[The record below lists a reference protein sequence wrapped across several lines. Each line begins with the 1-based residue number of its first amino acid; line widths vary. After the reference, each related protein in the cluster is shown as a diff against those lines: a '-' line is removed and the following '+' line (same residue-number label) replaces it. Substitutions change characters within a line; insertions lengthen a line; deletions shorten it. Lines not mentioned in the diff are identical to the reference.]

1 MSINIENEP
10 LEYDR
15 LPVLPL
21 KDVVVFPRMVIPLLI
36 GRATSMGAVEEC
48 LATGKSLFAVM
59 QKDSDVE
66 LPEKRDLHDT
76 GVMVNILQT
85 MRMPDG
91 TMKIVVEGLERV
103 KMRRY
108 HEGEHYDSVDVA
120 PLKHTHRR
128 TKKAEATQ
136 RLVLEAF
143 DNYVKQGQKISPEVA
158 ISMRNVDETDALVDM
173 LSAHLNL
180 KPQERQQ
187 LLTIEKTTG
196 RLEKLYEVL
205 EREVDLLGIE
215 KQVKDKVR
223 DQMEK
228 GQRDYFLNEKMKM
241 IQSEL
246 SGSEYSADD
255 VQDLRQGIESAKL
268 PKEVKEKA
276 LKELYRFERM
286 QPMSP
291 ESSIVQTYI
300 EWLTEL
306 PWKKRTKDNLSLD
319 AAQKILDKEHYG
331 LKKVKERILEFLAVR
346 KVSKTVKGPIL
357 CLVGPPGVGKTS
369 LGQSIAHAM
378 GRKFVRVSLGGVRDE
393 AEIRGHRRTYI
404 GALPG
409 RIIQSMKKVE
419 VSNPVFMLDEID
431 KMNVDFRG
439 DPSSALLEVLDPE
452 QNQHFSDHYLEVDYD
467 LHEVFFI
474 ATANSEYD
482 IPEPLLD
489 RMEIVN
495 LAGYS
500 PLEKAHIANQFLIPR
515 QLKEAGLD
523 KKGLEIKPEAL
534 DHMIHRYTQEAG
546 VRELERQIASI
557 CRKVTLE
564 NVRAKST
571 KKKKVSINEAKVTKL
586 LGPPQYT
593 TLEAGKKGHVGVSVG
608 LAWTSVGG
616 DTLIIETQL
625 MKGKGDLRLT
635 GQLGEVMQESAQA
648 AYTYLRANA
657 KTLGISTEFWKN
669 VDLHLHVPEGAI
681 PKDGPSAGGAMTIS
695 MLSALR
701 KKAPFDAI
709 AMTGEITLRGQIL
722 PIGGVKEKLLAA
734 HRAGMEKV
742 LLPKENEKDLVDIPE
757 EVRNAMNLV
766 FVEDI
771 KEVIAHTMPKPRK
784 AATKKKAAKKSR
796 AKKKSK

>member
-1 MSINIENEP
+1 MSIEIENEP
-10 LEYDR
+10 IEYDR

-48 LATGKSLFAVM
+48 LATGKALFAIM
-59 QKDSDVE
+59 QKDSEVE
-66 LPEKRDLHDT
+66 LPEKGDLYDT
-76 GVMVNILQT
+76 GVMANILQT

-108 HEGEHYDSVDVA
+108 YDGENFDSVDVT
-120 PLKHTHRR
+120 PISHTHRK

-136 RLVLEAF
+136 RLILESF
-143 DNYVKQGQKISPEVA
+143 DNYVKQGQRISPEVA
-158 ISMRNVDETDALVDM
+158 ISMRNVEETDVLVDM

-180 KPQERQQ
+180 KAGERQQ
-187 LLTIEKTTG
+187 LLTIEKTNG
-196 RLEKLYEVL
+196 RMEKLYEVL
-205 EREVDLLGIE
+205 QREVDLLGIE

-228 GQRDYFLNEKMKM
+228 GQRDYFLNEQMKM

-255 VQDLRQGIESAKL
+255 VQELRQRIDSTKL
-268 PKEVKEKA
+268 HKDVKEKT

-300 EWLTEL
+300 EWITDL

-419 VSNPVFMLDEID
+419 VCNPVFMLDEID

-495 LAGYS
+495 LSGYS
-500 PLEKAHIANQFLIPR
+500 PLEKVQIANQFLIPR

-523 KKGLEIKPEAL
+523 KKGLEIKKEAL
-534 DHMIHRYTQEAG
+534 DSMIHQYTQEAG

-564 NVRAKST
+564 NVRSKSP
-571 KKKKVSINEAKVTKL
+571 KKKKNTIDQAKVTKL
-586 LGPPQYT
+586 LGPPHYT
-593 TLEAGKKGHVGVSVG
+593 TLEAGKKGHIGVSVG

-657 KTLGISTEFWKN
+657 KVLGISSEFWKN
-669 VDLHLHVPEGAI
+669 ADLHLHVPEGAI
-681 PKDGPSAGGAMTIS
+681 PKDGPSAGGAIAIS

-701 KKAPFDAI
+701 NKAPFDAV
-709 AMTGEITLRGQIL
+709 AMTGEITLRGHIL
-722 PIGGVKEKLLAA
+722 PIGGMKEKLLAA

-742 LLPKENEKDLVDIPE
+742 LLPKENKKDLVDIPE

-771 KEVIAHTMPKPRK
+771 KEVIAHTMTKPRK
-784 AATKKKAAKKSR
+784 P
-796 AKKKSK
+796 AKKKTTAKKKPAKKKTK

>member
-1 MSINIENEP
+1 MSIEIENQP

-15 LPVLPL
+15 LPILPL

-48 LATGKSLFAVM
+48 LATGKSLFAIM
-59 QKDSDVE
+59 QKDPDVDS
-66 LPEKRDLHDT
+66 PQKRDLYT
-76 GVMVNILQT
+76 IGVMVNILQT

-91 TMKIVVEGLERV
+91 TMKIVVEGLERA
-103 KMRRY
+103 KMKTY
-108 HEGEHYDSVDVA
+108 HEGENFSSVDVS
-120 PLKHTHRR
+120 PIKHRYR
-128 TKKAEATQ
+128 KTKKAEATQ
-136 RLVLEAF
+136 RLVLESF
-143 DNYVKQGQKISPEVA
+143 DTYVKQGQKISPEVA
-158 ISMRNVDETDALVDM
+158 ISMRNVEETDALVDM
-173 LSAHLNL
+173 LSAHLSL
-180 KPQERQQ
+180 KSPERQQ
-187 LLTIEKTTG
+187 LLMIEKTAS

-205 EREVDLLGIE
+205 QREVDLLGIE

-228 GQRDYFLNEKMKM
+228 GQRDYFLNEQMKM
-241 IQSEL
+241 IQNEL

-255 VQDLRQGIESAKL
+255 VQEIRQSIEAAKL

-276 LKELYRFERM
+276 FKELYRFERM

-306 PWKKRTKDNLSLD
+306 PWKKRTKDKLNLD
-319 AAQKILDKEHYG
+319 AAQKTLDTEHYG

-419 VSNPVFMLDEID
+419 VTNPVFMLDEID
-431 KMNVDFRG
+431 KMSVDFRG

-500 PLEKAHIANQFLIPR
+500 PLEKSQIANQFLIPR
-515 QLKEAGLD
+515 QLTEAGLNKND
-523 KKGLEIKPEAL
+523 LDIKKPAL
-534 DHMIHRYTQEAG
+534 DYLINRYTSEAG

-557 CRKVTLE
+557 CRKVTLA
-564 NVRAKST
+564 NVRSKAV
-571 KKKKVSINEAKVTKL
+571 KKKKATIDESKILKL
-586 LGPPQYT
+586 LGPPIYS
-593 TLEAGKKGHVGVSVG
+593 TLEAGKKGHIGVSVG

-657 KTLGISTEFWKN
+657 KRLGIPVDFWKN
-669 VDLHLHVPEGAI
+669 IDLHLHVPEGAI
-681 PKDGPSAGGAMTIS
+681 PKDGPSAGGAMTVS

-742 LLPKENEKDLVDIPE
+742 LLPKENEKDIVDVPE
-757 EVRNAMNLV
+757 EVRKGLQLV

-771 KEVIAHTMPKPRK
+771 KEVIAHTMPKVK
-784 AATKKKAAKKSR
+784 ATPKKLAAKKKTV
-796 AKKKSK
+796 AKKKTK